1 MKIASHQISES
12 APCFIIAEAG
22 LNHNGLLRIAKLL
35 VDVAVLAGAQ
45 AVKFQKRDLKSLYR
59 AEELDNRA
67 GSEQQFQ
74 YILPQL
80 EEYELPKPDFREL
93 RAYCDEKGI
102 IFLCS
107 PWDIPSADFVGSLG
121 VPAFKVASA
130 DMTNFIL
137 LEHLCSKGRPLVVS
151 TGMSTESEVAKTV
164 EFLKSKKADFA
175 LLHCN
180 STYPAAYDE
189 LNLRCIPAMKEQF
202 GVPVGY
208 SGHERGGA
216 AALAAVALGARI
228 VEKHLTLDRTMKGP
242 DHPASLEPEE
252 FINLVKDIRV
262 VERSLGSPHRWVTR
276 GEFMNREVL
285 GKSLVAAHDIR
296 KGRKITREMM
306 TAKSPGKGIS
316 PQRLGELLG
325 TVARRDIPADGYFVE
340 SDFGKPPQEIGPVDF
355 PLPWGL
361 IVRFS
366 DIDKL
371 VPFGPQIVEVHL
383 TEADLSRHTLKSRY
397 EQKLAVHMAEYIGE
411 NLVDLCSRD
420 RELRARSIRRIEEVI
435 GLALS
440 IAPYFETGEPPKIVI
455 HPGGMSFEPEPN
467 RAAVLLDN
475 LADSLGRINT
485 EGVEL
490 LLENMPPLPWYFGGQ
505 WYHNVFVDA
514 EEIAGLCRQLNL
526 KLCLDVS
533 HAQLACNF
541 LGCDLMDYVRR
552 LKPFTRHVHM
562 ADAAGKSG
570 EGLQIG
576 EGEIDFEQ
584 LLSHLDGV
592 DGYFLPEIWQGHKF
606 GAEGFAL
613 ALKRLAGIA
622 SRISSRN
629 EPAKK

>member
-1 MKIASHQISES
+1 MKIASHQISEG

-35 VDVAVLAGAQ
+35 VDVAVIAGAQ

-59 AEELDNRA
+59 AEELGDRA

-80 EEYELPKPDFREL
+80 EKYELPETDFHEL
-93 RAYCDEKGI
+93 KAYCDEKGI

-107 PWDIPSADFVGSLG
+107 PWDVPSADFIDSLG

-137 LEHLCSKGRPLVVS
+137 LEHLCSKGRPLIVS
-151 TGMSTESEVAKTV
+151 TGMSTESEVARTV
-164 EFLKSKKADFA
+164 EFLKGRKADFA

-189 LNLRCIPAMKEQF
+189 LNLRCMPTMREQY

-216 AALAAVALGARI
+216 ATLAAVALGARI
-228 VEKHLTLDRTMKGP
+228 IEKHLTLDRTMKGP

-262 VERSLGSPHRWVTR
+262 VERSLGSSHRWVTR

-285 GKSLVAAHDIR
+285 GKSLVAACDIR
-296 KGRKITREMM
+296 KGRKITRETV

-325 TVARRDIPADGYFVE
+325 TVARRDIPPDGYFVE
-340 SDFGKPPQEIGPVDF
+340 SDFGKPLQEVGPVDF
-355 PLPWGL
+355 PLPWGM

-371 VPFGPQIVEVHL
+371 VAFGPQIVEFHL
-383 TEADLSRHTLKSRY
+383 TEADLSRHTLKGRY
-397 EQKLAVHMAEYIGE
+397 KQRLAVHMAEYIGE
-411 NLVDLCSRD
+411 NLVDLCSCD

-440 IAPYFETGEPPKIVI
+440 IAPDFDTGEPPKIVI
-455 HPGGMSFEPEPN
+455 HPGGMSFEPQPN

-475 LADSLGRINT
+475 LADSLGQINT

-514 EEIAGLCRQLNL
+514 KEIAGLCERLNF

-533 HAQLACNF
+533 HAQLACNY

-552 LKPFTRHVHM
+552 LKPFTRHMHM

-584 LLSHLDGV
+584 LLLHLDGV
-592 DGYFLPEIWQGHKF
+592 DGYFIPEIWQGHKF
-606 GAEGFAL
+606 GAEGFIL
-613 ALKRLAGIA
+613 ALKRLADIA
-622 SRISSRN
+622 SRISIRN
-629 EPAKK
+629 KPTEK